1 MDEEEKLR
9 EESCSPTKQENQS
22 NAAESDM
29 SGMTSILNQNFTE
42 EDLYY
47 LNGLTKLWAKSRT

>member
-47 LNGLTKLWAKSRT
+47 LNGLTK